1 MRLSNS
7 FQARIACVLILLL
20 LVVIGALYFAVKVAT
35 GAAVQAQAREELD
48 IGGRVFGRLLESRS
62 RQLHDAVQVLAAD
75 FGFKEAVSS
84 GDEETIRSAL
94 GNSGARINAGAVM
107 LLGMDGKLQ
116 VSTAARVGS
125 DSSARLAELMQ
136 EHQRNGGQGLLQPI
150 DDDIYLLV
158 EANVTA
164 PIPIARVV
172 MGFRLDADFASEMR
186 ELTHLDMSLVAT
198 QAGKPDIWLSTLPG
212 DLEEA
217 LRSEIKTRDGDILRI
232 GEQRYMGRR
241 LVLSSGAD
249 YQVLLLLHKSLE
261 QAQEAFAPL
270 DRDILLIAL
279 CALLGSLAGALLL
292 ARSVSQPVRQLA
304 LATRRI
310 GEGDYQSTVE
320 LHRSDELGQ
329 LAGAIDRMREDIAER
344 ERQLAHNALHD
355 SLTGLPNRA
364 LALDRLGSAITAARP
379 TALLHLGIGNFRA
392 VNEACGPGGGDL
404 ALQQICRRLQAT
416 LRPGDSLA
424 RLVADEFLLLLEGA
438 DRDSAVAAADKLQQ
452 LLLRPLR
459 IGSLDVAI
467 DSRIGIAC
475 YPTDGGTPDEL
486 LRRASIAMQDA
497 AQSPG
502 HLQLYQQGRDDA
514 PATPGGADPR
524 PAPRRRAWRA
534 GVALPAQ
541 ARHRRRPVLQ
551 AEALLRWQHRHLGMV
566 SPGEFIPLAERTG
579 SIQSL
584 TAWVIE
590 EVLRQLQE
598 WAGGARSAGLA
609 EHLRRRPDEPRP
621 GRAGV
626 GAAAQLPRAPR
637 AGGLRD
643 HRKRG
648 HGRPRAGAP
657 RTRWPARAGHQPVG
671 GRFRHRLLL
680 PRAAQEHAGAGVED
694 RPVLHPRAGRDQR
707 RRGDRPLH
715 HRDEP
720 QPRPQGGRRGRR
732 ARPQPAPA
740 RTLALRHRPGLPD
753 QPAAVGRRLRGLDR
767 PATPLTPRRGALT
780 MNRCLALLLALSL
793 PAAAIADQDACSP
806 PAARP
811 ASKAPPAAA
820 SRPGRCWPATARRA
834 SGATAFA
841 TRVETGDYRL
851 DAAGVAASWDNR
863 VELSYA
869 RQRFD
874 LGTLARDLSLPENT
888 LSQDVVGLKVRLFGD
903 LIYDPLPQVSL
914 GLQYKRQKDFLI
926 PPWWAPG
933 ATKTPRATSP

>member
-497 AQSPG
+497 AQAPG

-514 PATPGGADPR
+514 LQRQVVLIRDLRHA
-524 PAPRRRAWRA
+524 A
-534 GVALPAQ
+534 GRGELVLHYQPKLDIAEG
-541 ARHRRRPVLQ
+541 RVLQ

-598 WAGGARSAGLA
+598 WAG
-609 EHLRRRPDEPRP
+609 
-621 GRAGV
+621 
-626 GAAAQLPRAPR
+626 
-637 AGGLRD
+637 
-643 HRKRG
+643 
-648 HGRPRAGAP
+648 
-657 RTRWPARAGHQPVG
+657 
-671 GRFRHRLLL
+671 
-680 PRAAQEHAGAGVED
+680 
-694 RPVLHPRAGRDQR
+694 
-707 RRGDRPLH
+707 
-715 HRDEP
+715 
-720 QPRPQGGRRGRR
+720 
-732 ARPQPAPA
+732 
-740 RTLALRHRPGLPD
+740 
-753 QPAAVGRRLRGLDR
+753 RGLDLQVSLNISADDLMSR
-767 PATPLTPRRGALT
+767 DLVERVS
-780 MNRCLALLLALSL
+780 ALLRNYRVHPGQVVFEITESAVMADPVQALRVLDGLRELGISLSVDDFGTGYSSLAQLKSMPVQELKIDQSFIRELDETSEDAVIVRSTIEMSHSL
-793 PAAAIADQDACSP
+793 
-806 PAARP
+806 
-811 ASKAPPAAA
+811 
-820 SRPGRCWPATARRA
+820 
-834 SGATAFA
+834 
-841 TRVETGDYRL
+841 
-851 DAAGVAASWDNR
+851 
-863 VELSYA
+863 
-869 RQRFD
+869 
-874 LGTLARDLSLPENT
+874 
-888 LSQDVVGLKVRLFGD
+888 GLKVVAEGVEHAHSLRLLERWRCDTAQGY
-903 LIYDPLPQVSL
+903 LISRPLSAAAFEAWIAQPL
-914 GLQYKRQKDFLI
+914 R
-926 PPWWAPG
+926 
-933 ATKTPRATSP
+933 SPLAAVH

>member
-20 LVVIGALYFAVKVAT
+20 LVVVGALYFAVKVAT

-48 IGGRVFGRLLESRS
+48 IGGRVFERLLESRS

-75 FGFKEAVSS
+75 FGFKEAVAS

-116 VSTAARVGS
+116 VSTAGQLGN

-186 ELTHLDMSLVAT
+186 DLTHLDMSLVAT
-198 QAGKPDIWLSTLPG
+198 QVGKPDIWLSTLPG
-212 DLEEA
+212 DIEEA

-232 GEQRYMGRR
+232 GEQRYMDRR

-329 LAGAIDRMREDIAER
+329 LAGAINRMREDIAER

-364 LALDRLGSAITAARP
+364 LALDRLGSAITAERP

-459 IGSLDVAI
+459 VGSLDVAI

-475 YPTDGGTPDEL
+475 YPADGGTPDEL

-497 AQSPG
+497 AQAPG

-514 PATPGGADPR
+514 QQRQVVLIRDLRHA
-524 PAPRRRAWRA
+524 A
-534 GVALPAQ
+534 GRGELLLHYQPKLDIAEG
-541 ARHRRRPVLQ
+541 RVLQ
-551 AEALLRWQHRHLGMV
+551 AEALLRWQHRQFGMV

-598 WAGGARSAGLA
+598 WAGRGLDLQVSLNISAEDLMSRDLVERVSALLHSYRVHPEQVVFEVTESAVMGDPVQA
-609 EHLRRRPDEPRP
+609 LR
-621 GRAGV
+621 V
-626 GAAAQLPRAPR
+626 LN
-637 AGGLRD
+637 GLRD
-643 HRKRG
+643 LGISLSVDDFGTGYSSLAQLKSM
-648 HGRPRAGAP
+648 
-657 RTRWPARAGHQPVG
+657 PV
-671 GRFRHRLLL
+671 
-680 PRAAQEHAGAGVED
+680 QELKIDQSFIRELDETSED
-694 RPVLHPRAGRDQR
+694 
-707 RRGDRPLH
+707 
-715 HRDEP
+715 
-720 QPRPQGGRRGRR
+720 
-732 ARPQPAPA
+732 
-740 RTLALRHRPGLPD
+740 
-753 QPAAVGRRLRGLDR
+753 AVIVRS
-767 PATPLTPRRGALT
+767 TIE
-780 MNRCLALLLALSL
+780 MSHSL
-793 PAAAIADQDACSP
+793 
-806 PAARP
+806 
-811 ASKAPPAAA
+811 
-820 SRPGRCWPATARRA
+820 
-834 SGATAFA
+834 
-841 TRVETGDYRL
+841 
-851 DAAGVAASWDNR
+851 
-863 VELSYA
+863 
-869 RQRFD
+869 
-874 LGTLARDLSLPENT
+874 
-888 LSQDVVGLKVRLFGD
+888 GLKVVAEGVEHAHSLRLLERWRCDTAQGY
-903 LIYDPLPQVSL
+903 LISRPLSASAFEAWIAQPL
-914 GLQYKRQKDFLI
+914 R
-926 PPWWAPG
+926 
-933 ATKTPRATSP
+933 SPLAAVNCP

>member
-20 LVVIGALYFAVKVAT
+20 LVVVSALYFAVKAAT

-48 IGGRVFGRLLESRS
+48 IGGRVFERLLESRS

-75 FGFKEAVSS
+75 FGFKEAVAS

-116 VSTAARVGS
+116 VSTAVRVGS

-217 LRSEIKTRDGDILRI
+217 LRSEIKTHDGDILRI
-232 GEQRYMGRR
+232 GERRYMDRR

-292 ARSVSQPVRQLA
+292 ARSVSQPVRA
-304 LATRRI
+304 LAAAARRI
-310 GEGDYQSTVE
+310 GEGDYQSTLE
-320 LHRSDELGQ
+320 LDRSDELGQ
-329 LAGAIDRMREDIAER
+329 LAGAINRMRDDIAER

-355 SLTGLPNRA
+355 TLTGLPNRT
-364 LALDRLGSAITAARP
+364 LALERLGSAITAERP
-379 TALLHLGIGNFRA
+379 TALLYLGIGNFRS

-404 ALQQICRRLQAT
+404 VLQQIGRRLHAT

-424 RLVADEFLLLLEGA
+424 RLIADEFLLLLEGT
-438 DRDSAVAAADKLQQ
+438 DSDSAVAAADKLQQ
-452 LLLRPLR
+452 LLLKPQR

-475 YPTDGGTPDEL
+475 YPADGSTPEEL
-486 LRRASIAMQDA
+486 LRRAGIAMQDA
-497 AQSPG
+497 AQAPG
-502 HLQLYQQGRDDA
+502 HLQLYQQGRDA
-514 PATPGGADPR
+514 
-524 PAPRRRAWRA
+524 
-534 GVALPAQ
+534 AQ
-541 ARHRRRPVLQ
+541 QRQVLLIRDLRHAAARGELLLHYQPKLDIAEGRVLQ
-551 AEALLRWQHRHLGMV
+551 AEALLRWQHPQFGLV

-598 WAGGARSAGLA
+598 WAGRGLRLQVSLNISTDDLMGR
-609 EHLRRRPDEPRP
+609 ELVERMRGLLRRLRVHPD
-621 GRAGV
+621 
-626 GAAAQLPRAPR
+626 QLSFEITESAVMQDPVQALKVLN
-637 AGGLRD
+637 GLRD
-643 HRKRG
+643 LGISLSVDDFGTGYSSLAQLKSM
-648 HGRPRAGAP
+648 
-657 RTRWPARAGHQPVG
+657 PV
-671 GRFRHRLLL
+671 
-680 PRAAQEHAGAGVED
+680 QELKIDQSFIRELDETSED
-694 RPVLHPRAGRDQR
+694 
-707 RRGDRPLH
+707 
-715 HRDEP
+715 
-720 QPRPQGGRRGRR
+720 
-732 ARPQPAPA
+732 
-740 RTLALRHRPGLPD
+740 
-753 QPAAVGRRLRGLDR
+753 AVIVRSTID
-767 PATPLTPRRGALT
+767 
-780 MNRCLALLLALSL
+780 MSHSL
-793 PAAAIADQDACSP
+793 
-806 PAARP
+806 
-811 ASKAPPAAA
+811 
-820 SRPGRCWPATARRA
+820 
-834 SGATAFA
+834 
-841 TRVETGDYRL
+841 
-851 DAAGVAASWDNR
+851 
-863 VELSYA
+863 
-869 RQRFD
+869 
-874 LGTLARDLSLPENT
+874 
-888 LSQDVVGLKVRLFGD
+888 GLKVVAEGVEHAHSLRLLERWRCDTAQGY
-903 LIYDPLPQVSL
+903 LISRPLSASAFEAWIAQPL
-914 GLQYKRQKDFLI
+914 H
-926 PPWWAPG
+926 
-933 ATKTPRATSP
+933 SPIAAVH

>member
-48 IGGRVFGRLLESRS
+48 IGGRVFERLLESRS

-75 FGFKEAVSS
+75 FGFKEAVAS

-116 VSTAARVGS
+116 VSTAGQLGN

-186 ELTHLDMSLVAT
+186 DLTHLDMSLVAT
-198 QAGKPDIWLSTLPG
+198 QVGKPDIWLSTLPG
-212 DLEEA
+212 DIEEA

-232 GEQRYMGRR
+232 GEQRYMDRR

-329 LAGAIDRMREDIAER
+329 LAGTINRMREDIAER

-364 LALDRLGSAITAARP
+364 LALDRLGSAITAERP

-459 IGSLDVAI
+459 VGSLDVAI

-475 YPTDGGTPDEL
+475 YPADGGTPDEL

-497 AQSPG
+497 AQAPG

-514 PATPGGADPR
+514 QQRQVVLIRDLRHA
-524 PAPRRRAWRA
+524 A
-534 GVALPAQ
+534 GRGELLLHYQPKLDIAEG
-541 ARHRRRPVLQ
+541 RVLQ
-551 AEALLRWQHRHLGMV
+551 AEALLRWQHRQFGMV

-598 WAGGARSAGLA
+598 WAGRGLDLQVSLNISAEDLMSRDLVERVSALLHSYRVHPEQVVFEVTESAVMGDPVQA
-609 EHLRRRPDEPRP
+609 LR
-621 GRAGV
+621 V
-626 GAAAQLPRAPR
+626 LN
-637 AGGLRD
+637 GLRD
-643 HRKRG
+643 LGISLSVDDFGTGYSSLAQLKSM
-648 HGRPRAGAP
+648 
-657 RTRWPARAGHQPVG
+657 PV
-671 GRFRHRLLL
+671 
-680 PRAAQEHAGAGVED
+680 QELKIDQSFIRELDETSED
-694 RPVLHPRAGRDQR
+694 
-707 RRGDRPLH
+707 
-715 HRDEP
+715 
-720 QPRPQGGRRGRR
+720 
-732 ARPQPAPA
+732 
-740 RTLALRHRPGLPD
+740 
-753 QPAAVGRRLRGLDR
+753 AVIVRS
-767 PATPLTPRRGALT
+767 TIE
-780 MNRCLALLLALSL
+780 MSHSL
-793 PAAAIADQDACSP
+793 
-806 PAARP
+806 
-811 ASKAPPAAA
+811 
-820 SRPGRCWPATARRA
+820 
-834 SGATAFA
+834 
-841 TRVETGDYRL
+841 
-851 DAAGVAASWDNR
+851 
-863 VELSYA
+863 
-869 RQRFD
+869 
-874 LGTLARDLSLPENT
+874 
-888 LSQDVVGLKVRLFGD
+888 GLKVVAEGVEHAHSLRLLERWRCDTAQGY
-903 LIYDPLPQVSL
+903 LISRPLSASAFEAWIAQPL
-914 GLQYKRQKDFLI
+914 R
-926 PPWWAPG
+926 
-933 ATKTPRATSP
+933 SPLAAVNCP

>member
-1 MRLSNS
+1 M
-7 FQARIACVLILLL
+7 
-20 LVVIGALYFAVKVAT
+20 VIGALYFAVKVAT

-497 AQSPG
+497 AQAPG

-514 PATPGGADPR
+514 LQRQVVLIRDLRHA
-524 PAPRRRAWRA
+524 A
-534 GVALPAQ
+534 GRGELVLHYQPKLDIAEG
-541 ARHRRRPVLQ
+541 RVLQ

-598 WAGGARSAGLA
+598 WAG
-609 EHLRRRPDEPRP
+609 
-621 GRAGV
+621 
-626 GAAAQLPRAPR
+626 
-637 AGGLRD
+637 
-643 HRKRG
+643 
-648 HGRPRAGAP
+648 
-657 RTRWPARAGHQPVG
+657 
-671 GRFRHRLLL
+671 
-680 PRAAQEHAGAGVED
+680 
-694 RPVLHPRAGRDQR
+694 
-707 RRGDRPLH
+707 
-715 HRDEP
+715 
-720 QPRPQGGRRGRR
+720 
-732 ARPQPAPA
+732 
-740 RTLALRHRPGLPD
+740 
-753 QPAAVGRRLRGLDR
+753 RGLDLQVSLNISADDLMSR
-767 PATPLTPRRGALT
+767 DLVERVS
-780 MNRCLALLLALSL
+780 ALLRNYRVHPGQVVFEITESAVMADPVQALRVLDGLRELGISLSVDDFGTGYSSLAQLKSMPVQELKIDQSFIRELDETSEDAVIVRSTIEMSHSL
-793 PAAAIADQDACSP
+793 
-806 PAARP
+806 
-811 ASKAPPAAA
+811 
-820 SRPGRCWPATARRA
+820 
-834 SGATAFA
+834 
-841 TRVETGDYRL
+841 
-851 DAAGVAASWDNR
+851 
-863 VELSYA
+863 
-869 RQRFD
+869 
-874 LGTLARDLSLPENT
+874 
-888 LSQDVVGLKVRLFGD
+888 GLKVVAEGVEHAHSLRLLERWRCDTAQGY
-903 LIYDPLPQVSL
+903 LISRPLSAAAFEAWIAQPL
-914 GLQYKRQKDFLI
+914 R
-926 PPWWAPG
+926 
-933 ATKTPRATSP
+933 SPLAAVH

>member
-20 LVVIGALYFAVKVAT
+20 LVVVGALYFAFKAAT

-48 IGGRVFGRLLESRS
+48 IGGRVFVRLLELRS

-75 FGFKEAVSS
+75 FGFKEAVAS
-84 GDEETIRSAL
+84 GDEQTIRSAL

-116 VSTAARVGS
+116 VSTAERLGS

-198 QAGKPDIWLSTLPG
+198 QAGKPDIWLSTLSG
-212 DLEEA
+212 DIEQE
-217 LRSEIKTRDGDILRI
+217 LRGEIKASDGDILRI
-232 GEQRYMGRR
+232 GERRYMDRR
-241 LVLSSGAD
+241 MVLSSGSD

-261 QAQEAFAPL
+261 QAQQAFAPL

-310 GEGDYQSTVE
+310 GEGDYQSVIE
-320 LHRSDELGQ
+320 LDRSDELGQ
-329 LAGAIDRMREDIAER
+329 LAGAINRMREDIAER

-355 SLTGLPNRA
+355 PLTGLPNRA

-497 AQSPG
+497 AQAPG

-514 PATPGGADPR
+514 QQRQVVLIRDLRHA
-524 PAPRRRAWRA
+524 A
-534 GVALPAQ
+534 GRGELVLHYQPKLDIAEG
-541 ARHRRRPVLQ
+541 RVLQ

-598 WAGGARSAGLA
+598 WAGRGLDLQVSLNISADDLMSRDLVERVSA
-609 EHLRRRPDEPRP
+609 LLRNYRVHP
-621 GRAGV
+621 GQVVFEITESAVMADPVQALRV
-626 GAAAQLPRAPR
+626 LD
-637 AGGLRD
+637 GLRD
-643 HRKRG
+643 LGISLSVDDFGTGYSSLAQLKSM
-648 HGRPRAGAP
+648 
-657 RTRWPARAGHQPVG
+657 PV
-671 GRFRHRLLL
+671 
-680 PRAAQEHAGAGVED
+680 QELKIDQSFIRELDETSED
-694 RPVLHPRAGRDQR
+694 
-707 RRGDRPLH
+707 
-715 HRDEP
+715 
-720 QPRPQGGRRGRR
+720 
-732 ARPQPAPA
+732 
-740 RTLALRHRPGLPD
+740 
-753 QPAAVGRRLRGLDR
+753 AVIVRS
-767 PATPLTPRRGALT
+767 TIE
-780 MNRCLALLLALSL
+780 MSHSL
-793 PAAAIADQDACSP
+793 
-806 PAARP
+806 
-811 ASKAPPAAA
+811 
-820 SRPGRCWPATARRA
+820 
-834 SGATAFA
+834 
-841 TRVETGDYRL
+841 
-851 DAAGVAASWDNR
+851 
-863 VELSYA
+863 
-869 RQRFD
+869 
-874 LGTLARDLSLPENT
+874 
-888 LSQDVVGLKVRLFGD
+888 GLKVVAEGVEHAHSLRLLERWRCDTAQGY
-903 LIYDPLPQVSL
+903 LISRPLSASAFEAWIAQPL
-914 GLQYKRQKDFLI
+914 R
-926 PPWWAPG
+926 
-933 ATKTPRATSP
+933 SPVAAVH

>member
-48 IGGRVFGRLLESRS
+48 IGGRVFERLLESRS

-75 FGFKEAVSS
+75 FGFKEAVAS

-116 VSTAARVGS
+116 VSTAGQLGN

-329 LAGAIDRMREDIAER
+329 LAGAINRMREDIAER

-364 LALDRLGSAITAARP
+364 LALDRLGSAITAERP

-459 IGSLDVAI
+459 VGSLDVAI

-475 YPTDGGTPDEL
+475 YPADGGTPDEL

-497 AQSPG
+497 AQAPG

-514 PATPGGADPR
+514 QQRQVVLIRDLRHATGRGELLLHYQPKLDIAEGR
-524 PAPRRRAWRA
+524 
-534 GVALPAQ
+534 
-541 ARHRRRPVLQ
+541 VLQ
-551 AEALLRWQHRHLGMV
+551 AEALLRWQHRQFGMV

-598 WAGGARSAGLA
+598 WAGRGLDLQVSLNISAEDLMSRDLVERVSALLHSYRVHPEQVVFEVTESAVMGDPVQA
-609 EHLRRRPDEPRP
+609 LR
-621 GRAGV
+621 V
-626 GAAAQLPRAPR
+626 LN
-637 AGGLRD
+637 GLRD
-643 HRKRG
+643 LGISLSVDDFGTGYSSLAQLKSM
-648 HGRPRAGAP
+648 
-657 RTRWPARAGHQPVG
+657 PV
-671 GRFRHRLLL
+671 
-680 PRAAQEHAGAGVED
+680 QELKIDQSFIRELDETSED
-694 RPVLHPRAGRDQR
+694 
-707 RRGDRPLH
+707 
-715 HRDEP
+715 
-720 QPRPQGGRRGRR
+720 
-732 ARPQPAPA
+732 
-740 RTLALRHRPGLPD
+740 
-753 QPAAVGRRLRGLDR
+753 AVIVRS
-767 PATPLTPRRGALT
+767 TIE
-780 MNRCLALLLALSL
+780 MSHSL
-793 PAAAIADQDACSP
+793 
-806 PAARP
+806 
-811 ASKAPPAAA
+811 
-820 SRPGRCWPATARRA
+820 
-834 SGATAFA
+834 
-841 TRVETGDYRL
+841 
-851 DAAGVAASWDNR
+851 
-863 VELSYA
+863 
-869 RQRFD
+869 
-874 LGTLARDLSLPENT
+874 
-888 LSQDVVGLKVRLFGD
+888 GLKVVAEGVEHAHSLRLLERWRCDTAQGY
-903 LIYDPLPQVSL
+903 LISRPLSASAFEAWIAQPL
-914 GLQYKRQKDFLI
+914 R
-926 PPWWAPG
+926 
-933 ATKTPRATSP
+933 SPLAAVNCP